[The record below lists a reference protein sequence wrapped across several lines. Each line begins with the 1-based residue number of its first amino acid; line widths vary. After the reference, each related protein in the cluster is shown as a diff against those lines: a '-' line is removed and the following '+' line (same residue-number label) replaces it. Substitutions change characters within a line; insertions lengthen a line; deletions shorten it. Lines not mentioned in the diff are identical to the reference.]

1 MNNKITFPEL
11 IEAISNA
18 TNTSKR
24 VSETFLKELFNVI
37 SGTLQSGEN
46 VKIKNLGTFKVVEV
60 DARKSINVNTGAE
73 MEIPAHKKVSFLP
86 DKSIAEAINMPFE
99 GFETIILDDN
109 LSEDDIKKLTF
120 TDVDDS
126 IISESPEDVKGEIKN
141 DVEDVE
147 ESAQEKVGDIID
159 TEKEKIVVVP
169 PPFNPNKI
177 DVSEK
182 IEEEIIPDV
191 ETTSEIQAEETI
203 EEENI
208 SNPVDDVADAK
219 EPAPESQ
226 ELAENNKSN
235 DSDGE
240 YDYYDDEEESNHKS
254 FGKGFLWGS
263 LTGIAVCALVAYLVY
278 ALYIS
283 PKMDSP
289 QVVQNSVIGNSLI
302 VDSDTTK
309 AIKKAQKDSLKKD
322 TISEKEKLEAKKEP
336 AKIVTEVVS
345 SKNYLAQMALRHYG
359 KAVFWVYIYEENKAK
374 ISNPNNVSP
383 GLVMVIPPAEKYGID
398 KTNKASVDK
407 AQAKAYQILKKFE

>member
-1 MNNKITFPEL
+1 M
-11 IEAISNA
+11 
-18 TNTSKR
+18 
-24 VSETFLKELFNVI
+24 
-37 SGTLQSGEN
+37 
-46 VKIKNLGTFKVVEV
+46 
-60 DARKSINVNTGAE
+60 
-73 MEIPAHKKVSFLP
+73 
-86 DKSIAEAINMPFE
+86 
-99 GFETIILDDN
+99 
-109 LSEDDIKKLTF
+109 
-120 TDVDDS
+120 
-126 IISESPEDVKGEIKN
+126 
-141 DVEDVE
+141 
-147 ESAQEKVGDIID
+147 
-159 TEKEKIVVVP
+159 
-169 PPFNPNKI
+169 
-177 DVSEK
+177 
-182 IEEEIIPDV
+182 
-191 ETTSEIQAEETI
+191 
-203 EEENI
+203 
-208 SNPVDDVADAK
+208 
-219 EPAPESQ
+219 
-226 ELAENNKSN
+226 
-235 DSDGE
+235 
-240 YDYYDDEEESNHKS
+240 
-254 FGKGFLWGS
+254 WGS